1 MTKLKTPI
9 TQHDHVQ
16 GAADAP
22 LTLLEYGDF
31 ECPHCGRA
39 HPVVKALQERFGEQ
53 LRFVYRHFPLGQIHP
68 DAESAAE
75 TSEFAGA
82 HKKFWEMHDLLF
94 ENQDQLGL
102 PLYQELAETLGLPVE
117 QLIEALETGKFTAK
131 VRNDF
136 SGGVRSG
143 VNGTPTFFING
154 VRYDGPVDVASMA
167 QALAFELE
175 RAA

>member
-1 MTKLKTPI
+1 MLSGFVRRRP
-9 TQHDHVQ
+9 
-16 GAADAP
+16 
-22 LTLLEYGDF
+22 
-31 ECPHCGRA
+31 CGRVA
-39 HPVVKALQERFGEQ
+39 GPGASGVQAVGKAESGEG
-53 LRFVYRHFPLGQIHP
+53 LAQIHP

-131 VRNDF
+131 VRSDF
-136 SGGVRSG
+136 SAGVRSG

-154 VRYDGPVDVASMA
+154 VRYDGPVDVLAD
-167 QALAFELE
+167 ALQQELQ